1 VRSQVPAVM
10 SPWVGSEQE
19 ADGVDDHEAEEVVG
33 AEVAELAV
41 GDEDDEDVGL
51 GEGAREGTS
60 GAPAIGEVWRW
71 GSTSRRS
78 SRAAARSWAMWRAG
92 LSRRSS
98 MSGL

>member
-10 SPWVGSEQE
+10 SGRSEE

-51 GEGAREGTS
+51 GEGR
-60 GAPAIGEVWRW
+60 GEVDER
-71 GSTSRRS
+71 GVGDR
-78 SRAAARSWAMWRAG
+78 
-92 LSRRSS
+92 
-98 MSGL
+98 